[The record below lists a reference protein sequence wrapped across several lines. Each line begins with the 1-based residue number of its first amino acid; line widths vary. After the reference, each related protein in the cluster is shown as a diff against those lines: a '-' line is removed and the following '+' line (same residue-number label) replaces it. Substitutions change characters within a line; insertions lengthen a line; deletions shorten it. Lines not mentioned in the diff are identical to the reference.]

1 MKWIEMIKIQ
11 AASGQGTKLNDE
23 LTTLVQTMQRH
34 SDCQGLTKI
43 GFCQH
48 GVVPECF
55 ALHLRWETA
64 DFEHQGSK
72 TALSLIQSLQN
83 FGLLYHSVWIE
94 QEEKQL

>member
-11 AASGQGTKLNDE
+11 AASGQGGILNDE

-43 GFCQH
+43 SFCQH
-48 GVVPECF
+48 GTVPDCF
-55 ALHLRWETA
+55 ALHLWWETTSP
-64 DFEHQGSK
+64 EHQGSK
-72 TALSLIQSLQN
+72 TALGLMESLRN